1 LKELLLK
8 NPTIIIGVLV
18 LSLGGIDAAPPAW
31 HFDCSDGIPT
41 KLVWQ
46 TEIPSYHATS
56 PASDPRGPVTGS
68 ARTLRGGSW
77 LDSAVTCR
85 LTRRDSLAGSSASGD
100 LGFRVVRS
108 K

>member
-1 LKELLLK
+1 LKELLLQ

-31 HFDCSDGIPT
+31 HFEDSNSIPN

-46 TEIPSYHATS
+46 TEIPSYYATS
-56 PASDPRGPVTGS
+56 PASDPRGPATGTT
-68 ARTLRGGSW
+68 RTLRGGSW

-85 LTRRDSLAGSSASGD
+85 LTRRDSLAGSYASGD
-100 LGFRVVRS
+100 LGFRLVRS